1 MTGHLTPDEQ
11 IDSLEGTLGP
21 DRAAHLDVCGTCRDD
36 VARLRET
43 FDAARRVDVP
53 EPSPL
58 FWQHQAARISELVA
72 GESIQRPRSAW
83 TYAAWAGSAAA
94 VAAAGLLF
102 LRTASTPVPSSLA
115 VGLQAR
121 DASPAL
127 SEPASR
133 DDADERA
140 WSVVEDLGGEIDG
153 DAGDRGA
160 DAGNGRRR
168 PRARGP
174 RQRRA
179 GGARSRVAARVE
191 AENRMMRVGAAILFA
206 DDALCPDVGAAGRA
220 PGSRAACRRVR
231 CSGCSM
237 PTC

>member
-21 DRAAHLDVCGTCRDD
+21 DRAAHLDVCGTCRDA

-102 LRTASTPVPSSLA
+102 LRTASTPAPSSLA

-127 SEPASR
+127 SEPAPR
-133 DDADERA
+133 DGSDERA

-153 DAGDRGA
+153 DAA
-160 DAGNGRRR
+160 T
-168 PRARGP
+168 
-174 RQRRA
+174 
-179 GGARSRVAARVE
+179 AALTP
-191 AENRMMRVGAAILFA
+191 ATGAA
-206 DDALCPDVGAAGRA
+206 DRA
-220 PGSRAACRRVR
+220 IEDLDSDEQAELVRVLQR
-231 CSGCSM
+231 ELKRKTG
-237 PTC
+237 

>member
-21 DRAAHLDVCGTCRDD
+21 DRAAHLDACGTCRDE

-72 GESIQRPRSAW
+72 GEPIQRPRSAW

-102 LRTASTPVPSSLA
+102 LRTASTPVPSSLGA
-115 VGLQAR
+115 GLQAH
-121 DASPAL
+121 DVSSAL
-127 SEPASR
+127 SDPTSR

-140 WSVVEDLGGEIDG
+140 WAVVEDLGGEIDG
-153 DAGDRGA
+153 D
-160 DAGNGRRR
+160 
-168 PRARGP
+168 
-174 RQRRA
+174 
-179 GGARSRVAARVE
+179 VATA
-191 AENRMMRVGAAILFA
+191 ALTPATGAA
-206 DDALCPDVGAAGRA
+206 DRALEDLDSDEQAELV
-220 PGSRAACRRVR
+220 RVLQR
-231 CSGCSM
+231 ELKRKTG
-237 PTC
+237 